1 MIDVY
6 PIKVTKLFFRNYTYL
21 VFDSETREGIIV
33 DPAWDLNKIEEK
45 LKEVDAIPKHILL
58 THSHVDH
65 VNLVKPIVKRYG
77 VQVWMSKIEI
87 DFYNYR
93 SPNLNAIEQF
103 SPFALGAFQIIP
115 YLTPGHSKGGVCYL
129 ISDSLLSGDTLFT
142 EGCGMCFGGGSDPV
156 ELFHSLALLK
166 RVIPLNTK
174 VYPGHSYG
182 KAPGKTFK
190 YLLGNNIYLNFDRC
204 DHFVQYRMRKNQHGF
219 FNFK

>member
-1 MIDVY
+1 MVDVY

-21 VFDSETREGIIV
+21 VFDTLTHEGIIV
-33 DPAWDLNKIEEK
+33 DPAWDLEKIEEK
-45 LKEVDAIPKHILL
+45 LKEVGAKLKHILL

-87 DFYNYR
+87 DTYHYT
-93 SPNLNAIEQF
+93 SPNLNAIEKFTPF
-103 SPFALGAFQIIP
+103 SLGAFEIKP
-115 YLTPGHSKGGVCYL
+115 YLTPGHSKGSVCYL
-129 ISDSLLSGDTLFT
+129 IGNHLLSGDTLFT
-142 EGCGMCFGGGSDPV
+142 EGCGMCFGNGSDPV
-156 ELFHSLALLK
+156 DLFNSLALLK

-182 KAPGKTFK
+182 KAPGKTFE
-190 YLLGNNIYLNFDRC
+190 YLLQNNIYLNFDRC
-204 DHFVQYRMRKNQHGF
+204 EHFVQYRMRKNQQGW